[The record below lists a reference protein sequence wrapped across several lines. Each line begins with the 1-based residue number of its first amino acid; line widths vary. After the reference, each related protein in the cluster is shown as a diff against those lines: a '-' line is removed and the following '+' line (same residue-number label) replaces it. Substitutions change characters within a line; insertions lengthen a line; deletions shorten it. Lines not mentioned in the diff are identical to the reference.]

1 MSMRMS
7 LLSLSVRPRA
17 RRGRFSPFAKIVLFA
32 FIAEAVYFGGAK
44 TNAPPRSVAG
54 PIVQSALS
62 EAERMAANWNVRG
75 AWKDWVI
82 V

>member
-1 MSMRMS
+1 MKPPLRHR
-7 LLSLSVRPRA
+7 SVRPRA

-54 PIVQSALS
+54 PLVQPALS
-62 EAERMAANWNVRG
+62 DAEGMAANWNVRG

>member
-1 MSMRMS
+1 MKSS
-7 LLSLSVRPRA
+7 LRHLSVRPRA
-17 RRGRFSPFAKIVLFA
+17 RRGRFSPFAKILLSLFVV
-32 FIAEAVYFGGAK
+32 EAVYFGGAK

-54 PIVQSALS
+54 PIVQPALS
-62 EAERMAANWNVRG
+62 EAEQMAANWNVRG

>member
-1 MSMRMS
+1 MKPPLRHRAVS
-7 LLSLSVRPRA
+7 PRA

-44 TNAPPRSVAG
+44 TNAPPRSIVG
-54 PIVQSALS
+54 PMVQPALS
-62 EAERMAANWNVRG
+62 EAERKAANWNVRG